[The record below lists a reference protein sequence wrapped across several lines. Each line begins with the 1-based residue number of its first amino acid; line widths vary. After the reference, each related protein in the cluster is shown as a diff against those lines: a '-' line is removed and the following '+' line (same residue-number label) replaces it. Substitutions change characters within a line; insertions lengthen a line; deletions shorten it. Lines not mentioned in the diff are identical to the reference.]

1 MPITFQYFQKLIH
14 ERYYDRDS
22 ARGLH
27 ATFTWL
33 VEEVG
38 ELANAILQMDLNNA
52 SEEIADVIAWTF
64 SIANLLGIDVE
75 EAVRR
80 KYNIKGE
87 QA

>member
-1 MPITFQYFQKLIH
+1 MTLTFRCFQEFIRKK
-14 ERYYDRDS
+14 YYDRDS

-38 ELANAILQMDLNNA
+38 ELANAILNMDLNNA

-75 EAVRR
+75 DAVMR
-80 KYNIKGE
+80 KYRIEGE
-87 QA
+87 